1 MLSDNNKKLLAL
13 LFMLLLAS
21 ITCIIL
27 SSAAKGCGCNKS
39 ASSMMPSEEYSRD
52 KVFSEIGAQFTKL
65 NNDLKQMVDKTI
77 GSDSRSILSKV
88 NNTDPNKLLDCV
100 KNKMKSKG
108 MKYYTFNMN
117 GDKLDSPIINIHE
130 TNPELFGIL
139 YDCGFLTHMGNVIS
153 IAAWAATSSDK
164 SKENLILFLSCK
176 DRINWG
182 DIDTWKSL
190 STDKNPIL
198 TCMK

>member
-153 IAAWAATSSDK
+153 IAAWLLLAQIRARRTLYCSCHVK
-164 SKENLILFLSCK
+164 IGLIGE
-176 DRINWG
+176 I
-182 DIDTWKSL
+182 
-190 STDKNPIL
+190 
-198 TCMK
+198 